1 MCLATPP
8 PSYSLIYLLLRGK
21 ANITNL
27 YTKVAARSTLSR
39 SLSSYKNTK
48 DVALLAFLEEP
59 SPEDPGMNHRELGW
73 QVN

>member
-1 MCLATPP
+1 M
-8 PSYSLIYLLLRGK
+8 
-21 ANITNL
+21 
-27 YTKVAARSTLSR
+27 LSR